1 MTKAMLGMKV
11 AALVANGFEEKQ
23 FIKAQRSFIEMG
35 ATLKIISTNQGLVNG
50 WEGQAWGHNFAV
62 DASLNTALG
71 VDYAGLLIPGGQR
84 SIEKLKSTAHTK
96 RFIGSFM
103 AAHKP
108 VAVMG
113 DALSLMIMS
122 EQIDGR
128 TVAGPVAMRDEAIK
142 MGAKWSEE
150 PMMIDNA
157 MLTGIADLDNM
168 DMFIEMMQDVFTNNM
183 MMDQE
188 AA

>member
-1 MTKAMLGMKV
+1 
-11 AALVANGFEEKQ
+11 
-23 FIKAQRSFIEMG
+23 
-35 ATLKIISTNQGLVNG
+35 
-50 WEGQAWGHNFAV
+50 
-62 DASLNTALG
+62 
-71 VDYAGLLIPGGQR
+71 
-84 SIEKLKSTAHTK
+84 
-96 RFIGSFM
+96 
-103 AAHKP
+103 
-108 VAVMG
+108 
-113 DALSLMIMS
+113 MIMS